1 MIGTLRSEWTK
12 MRSLRSTPAT
22 VVVAVLL
29 AVGLGTLVA
38 RRFGTVWADA
48 PADGFDPVA
57 SSLFGLFILAPLA
70 VGALGVLSVT
80 SEYASGMIRTSLWA
94 VPRRGRLLAA
104 KAAVTGLAGLAIG
117 AVMALGTFVAG
128 QAQLGGAGAP
138 QAALTDPGVLR
149 AIAGTA
155 VWLAGVALCGVA
167 FGALFR
173 ATAGGFAALVAMV
186 LVAPLLAGALPPWF
200 AKWWPTMAGQQIA
213 STVPDPAL
221 LGPYQGLG
229 LMYATIAVLLALS
242 YGVFRTRD
250 A

>member
-1 MIGTLRSEWTK
+1 MTGTLRSEWTK
-12 MRSLRSTPAT
+12 MHSLRSTPVT
-22 VVVAVLL
+22 VAVALVL
-29 AVGLGTLVA
+29 AVGLGMLVA
-38 RRFGTVWADA
+38 RRFGTVWAES
-48 PADGFDPVA
+48 PADGFDPVS

-104 KAAVTGLAGLAIG
+104 KALVTGGSALVVGV
-117 AVMALGTFVAG
+117 VMAFGTFVAA
-128 QAQLGGAGAP
+128 QPQLGRSGAP
-138 QAALTDPGVLR
+138 QAALGDPGVLR
-149 AIAGTA
+149 AILGTG

-200 AKWWPTMAGQQIA
+200 GKWWPTMAGRQIA

-242 YGVFRTRD
+242 YAVFRTRD